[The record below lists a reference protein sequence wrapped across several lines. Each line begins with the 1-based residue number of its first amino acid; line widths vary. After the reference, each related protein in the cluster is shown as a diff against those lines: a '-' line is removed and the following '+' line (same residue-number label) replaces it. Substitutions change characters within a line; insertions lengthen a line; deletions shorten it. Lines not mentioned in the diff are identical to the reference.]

1 MLQNTTP
8 NQDFIAPSETV
19 PQSSSSTNL
28 PIADLSDGMANLQLS
43 SLKSFPNI
51 SPKLE
56 STPLSATAKSTQDE
70 KIPTP
75 LLKGS
80 KTFVQRSQQQTPS
93 YQYPKKSTP
102 SPIYNYFAEGQ
113 KYLSSHQNEEGD
125 NEGTFNFVKKTSMSP
140 KKPSQDKVQTPNYRD
155 FDFFN
160 GTNSPDKGNS
170 PGKLNHMLLNMNIN
184 QKSKFGSMNI
194 EDFQQGNNKK
204 MNILNKNITK
214 EDFKPNMQMNMG
226 ENDNE
231 EEEDEDNEL
240 DNQLNN
246 NFRNIGM
253 KPQFNQKQFD
263 FGNFRPNNN
272 MNEPNSDFNPFMM
285 NNPPNQAMPQGMNMG
300 NLGMGQNQKM
310 PMFPFFGNEGL
321 MQQQQPMN
329 IGKLNKEDYLFEK
342 FGKRGWQCIQ
352 CNNFNFES
360 KFILI

>member
-1 MLQNTTP
+1 MLQNTIP
-8 NQDFIAPSETV
+8 IQDSIAPSEQV
-19 PQSSSSTNL
+19 PLSSSTTNL
-28 PIADLSDGMANLQLS
+28 PIPDLSDGMANLKVS
-43 SLKSFPNI
+43 SIKSFPSV

-56 STPLSATAKSTQDE
+56 STPLSSTAKSTQDE

-80 KTFVQRSQQQTPS
+80 KTFVQRSQQTPS

-140 KKPSQDKVQTPNYRD
+140 KKSSQDKVQTPNYRD

-170 PGKLNHMLLNMNIN
+170 PGKLNHMLLNMNMN
-184 QKSKFGSMNI
+184 QKSKFGSMNMD
-194 EDFQQGNNKK
+194 DFQQGNNKK
-204 MNILNKNITK
+204 INFQNNNIMKD
-214 EDFKPNMQMNMG
+214 DFKPNMQINMG

-231 EEEDEDNEL
+231 EEENEL
-240 DNQLNN
+240 DNELNN
-246 NFRNIGM
+246 DFRNIGM
-253 KPQFNQKQFD
+253 KSQFNQKQFD

-272 MNEPNSDFNPFMM
+272 MNNPNNDFNPFMM
-285 NNPPNQAMPQGMNMG
+285 NNPNSQGMPQGMNMG
-300 NLGMGQNQKM
+300 NIGMGQNQKM
-310 PMFPFFGNEGL
+310 QMFPFFGNEGL
-321 MQQQQPMN
+321 MQQQSMN
-329 IGKLNKEDYLFEK
+329 ISKLNKEDYLFEK
-342 FGKRGWQCIQ
+342 FGKRGWQCIR

-360 KFILI
+360 KYIFI